1 MKPLTKGLMIGVVVG
16 VILTLVVEF
25 GGLIIL
31 GLAVNSGIGRSW
43 IADRMLR
50 PPRYPQTIN
59 VSQLDRFDYEWTL
72 YTLEGQ
78 AVSFAEF
85 RGKTVF
91 LNIWATWCGP
101 CKMEMPNIE
110 RLSATMMG
118 TDVVF
123 VVVSEE
129 DADVVRS
136 YAERNSLNLPLY
148 VADELPEEFAGDA
161 VPSTF
166 VIDAGGY
173 LVFQH
178 TGAAMWDD
186 DTTED
191 FLRRVSR

>member
-25 GGLIIL
+25 GGLILL
-31 GLAVNSGIGRSW
+31 GLAVNSGIGRDW
-43 IADRMLR
+43 IADRMLS

-59 VSQLDRFDYEWTL
+59 VSQLDRFNYEWTL

-110 RLSATMMG
+110 RLSDSMTG
-118 TDVVF
+118 TEFVF

-129 DADVVRS
+129 DAEIVRS
-136 YAERNSLNLPLY
+136 YAERDSLNLPLH
-148 VADELPEEFAGDA
+148 VADELPSEFAGDT

-166 VIDAGGY
+166 VIDPDGY

-186 DTTED
+186 DTTRD
-191 FLRRVSR
+191 FLRRVNG